1 MDNKTQ
7 PSKIYIAININHH
20 GNDQEEYT
28 LDEEIDWNKSQRWKE
43 EFFVVKL
50 FHTVVDQ
57 YVTNSLESDQRYYVN
72 MPQSPTLIEE

>member
-28 LDEEIDWNKSQRWKE
+28 LDEEID
-43 EFFVVKL
+43 
-50 FHTVVDQ
+50 
-57 YVTNSLESDQRYYVN
+57 
-72 MPQSPTLIEE
+72 